1 MLTVVLSLLLESV
14 KVEKN
19 TSGPQ
24 RPCPVFRFRC
34 SFKQLMHT
42 TECSLVLQSLPS
54 PPLRDLR
61 NYVFLSWH
69 MPSEKSESGF

>member
-1 MLTVVLSLLLESV
+1 MLTVVLALLLESV

-19 TSGPQ
+19 MSGPQ
-24 RPCPVFRFRC
+24 RPCPEFRFSC
-34 SFKQLMHT
+34 SFKQLIHT

-54 PPLRDLR
+54 PSLHDLR

-69 MPSEKSESGF
+69 VPSEKSESGF